1 MHTAVLT
8 QEVIKYLNPQPG
20 ENFIDCTLGA
30 GGHALAIL
38 ERNAPQG
45 KVLGIDA
52 DSEGLRET
60 QARIQDELQPADRK
74 RIQFVLNNFAH
85 VKEIVREVKFP
96 PVHGIL
102 FDLGLSSDQLERRK
116 RGFSFQR
123 SEPLDMRYDL
133 ANPLRAEK
141 IINYW
146 SRQQIERILKQYGEE
161 HFASDIAK
169 AIVETRKI
177 KPILTTTQ
185 LVAIIGEATPKIY
198 HRGRIHPATKTFQAL
213 RITVN
218 NELENIREGLVKA
231 ADILEPD
238 GRLVV
243 LSFHSLED
251 RIVKNFLRDTEILT
265 PLIKKPITPSRE
277 EIKVNP
283 RARSAKL
290 RAALKKTSPNH
301 KDSEVR

>member
-1 MHTAVLT
+1 MHTAVLV
-8 QEVIKYLNPQPG
+8 QEVIKYLDPHPG

-30 GGHALAIL
+30 GGHASAIL
-38 ERNAPQG
+38 EKNGPQG
-45 KVLGIDA
+45 KILGIDA
-52 DSEGLRET
+52 DSEGLKET
-60 QARIQDELQPADRK
+60 QARMQDTLRPADRK
-74 RIQFVLNNFAH
+74 RIQFVADNFTH
-85 VKEIVREVKFP
+85 VEEIVREVKFP

-133 ANPLRAEK
+133 ENPLLAEK

-146 SRQQIERILKQYGEE
+146 SRQQIAKILIEYGEE
-161 HFASDIAK
+161 HFANDIAK
-169 AIVETRKI
+169 AIIETRRA
-177 KPILTTTQ
+177 KPIRTTTQ
-185 LVAIIGEATPKIY
+185 LVAIIKEATPKTY

-213 RITVN
+213 RIAVN
-218 NELENIREGLVKA
+218 NELENIREGLLKA
-231 ADILEPD
+231 SNILEPN

-243 LSFHSLED
+243 VSFHSLED

-265 PLIKKPITPSRE
+265 PLTKSPITPSPE

-290 RAALKKTSPNH
+290 RAALKKTFSNFQ
-301 KDSEVR
+301 DSKVQ

>member
-1 MHTAVLT
+1 MHTAVLV
-8 QEVIKYLNPQPG
+8 QEVIKYLDPHPG

-30 GGHALAIL
+30 GGHASAIL

-45 KVLGIDA
+45 KFLGIDA
-52 DSEGLRET
+52 DSEGLKET
-60 QARIQDELQPADRK
+60 QARMQDELQPAERK
-74 RIQFVLNNFAH
+74 RIQFVPNNFTH
-85 VKEIVREVKFP
+85 VKEIVQEVKFP

-102 FDLGLSSDQLERRK
+102 FDLGLSSDQLEKRK

-133 ANPLRAEK
+133 ENPLLAEK

-146 SRQQIERILKQYGEE
+146 SRQQIAKVLIEYGEE
-161 HFASDIAK
+161 HFANDIAK
-169 AIVETRKI
+169 AIIETRRA
-177 KPILTTTQ
+177 KPIRTTSQ
-185 LVAIIGEATPKIY
+185 LVAIIEKATPKIY

-213 RITVN
+213 RIAVN
-218 NELENIREGLVKA
+218 NELENIREGLSQA
-231 ADILEPD
+231 TDILEPN

-265 PLIKKPITPSRE
+265 PLTKKPIIPSAE
-277 EIKVNP
+277 EIKTNP

-290 RAALKKTSPNH
+290 RAALKKTFSNFQ
-301 KDSEVR
+301 DSKV